1 MNVSPKKNLL
11 QSLILC
17 LLAVVALPARAQQP
31 ASSMPPPTPD
41 AIPFQTDELT
51 VNKGIVQR
59 VEFTRTKMN
68 LTLKNATSSRQNVDV
83 HVYVLNKDGVVI
95 FAQHEKW
102 ILDTLDVDAK
112 FAKDY
117 NFLPEMPESL
127 QFSIYV
133 KSFDLTPKWIL
144 IR

>member
-1 MNVSPKKNLL
+1 
-11 QSLILC
+11 
-17 LLAVVALPARAQQP
+17 
-31 ASSMPPPTPD
+31 MPPPTPD

-83 HVYVLNKDGVVI
+83 HVYVLNRDGVVI
-95 FAQHEKW
+95 FAHYEKW